1 MKYLILLLVIGVV
14 ALLLGFKRRTPPPVR
29 RDDETKKKALTMV
42 SCAECGLHLPVAE
55 ALPGRGG
62 HFCSAEHRNAFEA
75 RQGGV
80 Q

>member
-14 ALLLGFKRRTPPPVR
+14 ALLLGFKRRTPTPVSR
-29 RDDETKKKALTMV
+29 REDEPKKALSMV

-62 HFCSAEHRNAFEA
+62 HFCSAEHRNAYEA

>member
-29 RDDETKKKALTMV
+29 RDDEPKKALSMV

>member
-14 ALLLGFKRRTPPPVR
+14 ALLLGFKRRTPPPAR
-29 RDDETKKKALTMV
+29 RSDEPRQALTMV

-62 HFCSAEHRNAFEA
+62 HFCSAEHRNAYET